1 MIALGFA
8 PEGAPRWRI
17 QAAEMSQ
24 ATGHAASAGS
34 RVRSIRAGVLLFPLA
49 MVLAASCGAGQVPKP
64 KSSTAAA
71 SASAV
76 TLMPESTGSS
86 SSRRVIVTLSVPV
99 TPEGNMPS
107 QQAANHQR
115 QSVVEA
121 QDALLTDLKPFAV
134 RVLARFNGPQ
144 LALLVDDDALR
155 YLRSS
160 PRVASVQE
168 DIPKPPGG

>member
-1 MIALGFA
+1 MIAFGVP
-8 PEGAPRWRI
+8 PEGARRWCI

-24 ATGHAASAGS
+24 ETGHTASTRS
-34 RVRSIRAGVLLFPLA
+34 RVLPIGTGVLLFPLA
-49 MVLAASCGAGQVPKP
+49 MVLAASCGGGHIPAP

-71 SASAV
+71 SASAA
-76 TLMPESTGSS
+76 TLTPESTRSS
-86 SSRRVIVTLSVPV
+86 SSRRVIVTLSVPA
-99 TPEGNMPS
+99 TPGNMPS
-107 QQAANHQR
+107 QQAASRQR

-134 RVLARFNGPQ
+134 RVLTRFNGPQ

-168 DIPKPPGG
+168 DIPQPPGG